1 MQEVWRL
8 TGSRLRADKTAEA
21 EERLRKVQQKRNE
34 LLAQEDAARSAAADA
49 ATAIKDAQVRPL
61 PIPGELAL
69 LASEGS
75 AGRGRCDA
83 EAFASRNATLHHA
96 LPLWL

>member
-1 MQEVWRL
+1 M
-8 TGSRLRADKTAEA
+8 RADKTAEA

-61 PIPGELAL
+61 PTPGRGAH
-69 LASEGS
+69 S
-75 AGRGRCDA
+75 AGK
-83 EAFASRNATLHHA
+83 
-96 LPLWL
+96 